1 MLPAIFRLL
10 VHTSCTHVVL
20 YLNPVW
26 NRALFEERFAHQQ
39 HSILTNTSYL
49 GVTSQNSETLTCY
62 MNINF
67 ILAEFKQ
74 RSEKIRVPISSG
86 FSRQKIEAWCCS
98 VAQSCPILCNP
109 IDCSMLGFP
118 VLHHLPEFAQTHVH
132 YVGDAIQPSHSLSSP
147 SPPALSLW
155 NWNCSKAEFIQLM
168 GSLTQFFLQEFSYVF
183 FQVWPFIHIIA
194 NNRRNQFETMD
205 WQPDNLNTKEPV
217 GTAKIL
223 GSSF

>member
-20 YLNPVW
+20 YLNQVW

-39 HSILTNTSYL
+39 RSILTSTCYL

-74 RSEKIRVPISSG
+74 RSGNIRVPILSG
-86 FSRQKIEAWCCS
+86 FSRQKIKAWCCP
-98 VAQSCPILCNP
+98 VAHSCPTLCNP
-109 IDCSMLGFP
+109 TDCSMLGFP

-132 YVGDAIQPSHSLSSP
+132 YVGDAIQPSHPLSSP

-155 NWNCSKAEFIQLM
+155 NWN
-168 GSLTQFFLQEFSYVF
+168 Y
-183 FQVWPFIHIIA
+183 
-194 NNRRNQFETMD
+194 
-205 WQPDNLNTKEPV
+205 
-217 GTAKIL
+217 
-223 GSSF
+223 